1 MPGIVPAMMT
11 AVSNRALS
19 WKKDYE
25 SSAAFIS
32 EILAYCEEK
41 HGRGSGDDSTEAVP
55 AQIQLDSTSLLSL
68 VRN

>member
-1 MPGIVPAMMT
+1 MPGVVPAMMT
-11 AVSNRALS
+11 AISNRALA

-41 HGRGSGDDSTEAVP
+41 HSRGRADDSTEAAP
-55 AQIQLDSTSLLSL
+55 AQIQRDSTSLLSL